1 MHVMSGSA
9 VVNQKNLIRAATVA
23 ALLTTGTAMATPL
36 ALGPGAMGTVP
47 NYDGRTPTQTTLL
60 AAACGY
66 FSGAA
71 CTTGTSTSAL
81 ESTGIN
87 ILLSSGGFIEAAGTT
102 DLNPYGSNDVALA
115 FIFGGAESG
124 DVSSVT
130 LSSLAG
136 YSTSVE
142 ACGPIFGSEFEGC
155 AATAGTAMRSSGTGN
170 SVTFSGLGTIS
181 IEGFPATD
189 GYVLYTDAPVSALV
203 DPNNISV
210 TLTSGTTLSYSGFGL
225 TPPHIT
231 PPPPVPEPGTLA
243 LLGVGLLGVGLGM
256 NRRRRAR

>member
-1 MHVMSGSA
+1 MKRSHA
-9 VVNQKNLIRAATVA
+9 LRAAIGA
-23 ALLTTGTAMATPL
+23 ACLVTGTALATPL
-36 ALGPGAMGTVP
+36 AIGPGASGSVP
-47 NYDGRTPTQTTLL
+47 NYDGRTPTNTTLL
-60 AAACGY
+60 DAACGY
-66 FSGAA
+66 FSGAS

-87 ILLSSGGFIEAAGTT
+87 ILLSSGGFMEAAGTT
-102 DLNPYGSNDVALA
+102 DLNPYGSSDVALA

-155 AATAGTAMRSSGTGN
+155 AATAGTAARSSGTGN

-189 GYVLYTDAPVSALV
+189 GYVLYTNAPVSALI
-203 DPNNISV
+203 DPDNIAV
-210 TLTSGTTLSYSGFGL
+210 TLSSGATFSYSGFGL
-225 TPPHIT
+225 TPPTT

-243 LLGVGLLGVGLGM
+243 LLSLGLAALAVGLAS
-256 NRRRRAR
+256 RRRQA

>member
-1 MHVMSGSA
+1 VIHQ
-9 VVNQKNLIRAATVA
+9 NFIRAAVIA
-23 ALLTTGTAMATPL
+23 ACLGTGTALATPL
-36 ALGPGAMGTVP
+36 SLAPGASGSVP
-47 NYDGRTPTQTTLL
+47 NYDGRTPTDTTLL

-66 FSGAA
+66 FSGAS

-81 ESTGIN
+81 ESTGIS

-102 DLNPYGSNDVALA
+102 DLNPYGSSDIALA
-115 FIFGGAESG
+115 FILGGAESG

-130 LSSLAG
+130 ISSLAG

-155 AATAGTAMRSSGTGN
+155 APSAGTAMRSSGTGN

-181 IEGFPATD
+181 IEGLPATD
-189 GYVLYTDAPVSALV
+189 GYVLYTDAPMSALV
-203 DPNNISV
+203 DPDNIFL
-210 TLTSGTTLSYSGFGL
+210 TLSSGATLSYSGFGL
-225 TPPHIT
+225 TPPTT

-243 LLGVGLLGVGLGM
+243 LLGLGLAALGVRLTS
-256 NRRRRAR
+256 RRRQV